1 MKQYIKQTDK
11 VIKVNLRQLVI
22 FLAVYRL
29 VAGIFYIRLVNRL
42 LRLSLQEAGYS
53 YLTMGNMRAFLL
65 RPFTVICALA
75 ALGLAAVMVLLE
87 AGAHL
92 AVYKPL
98 WGLKRWISCPY

>member
-42 LRLSLQEAGYS
+42 LRISLQEAG
-53 YLTMGNMRAFLL
+53 
-65 RPFTVICALA
+65 
-75 ALGLAAVMVLLE
+75 
-87 AGAHL
+87 
-92 AVYKPL
+92 
-98 WGLKRWISCPY
+98 